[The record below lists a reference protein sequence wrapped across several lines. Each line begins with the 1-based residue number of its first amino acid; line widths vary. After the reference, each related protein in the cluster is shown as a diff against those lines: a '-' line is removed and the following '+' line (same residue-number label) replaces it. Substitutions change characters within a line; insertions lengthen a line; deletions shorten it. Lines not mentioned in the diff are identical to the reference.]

1 MIVQTDFNTAEILV
15 GECRTMLDT
24 LADRSVHCCVTSP
37 PYYGL
42 RDYGVDGQIG
52 LEPTPD
58 KYVAELVSVFRDVWR
73 VLRDDGTL
81 WLNIGDSYAN
91 DGKWGGS
98 TGGKHVSALHG
109 DSGVGRQKRSTGLKS
124 KDLMMIPARVAM
136 ALQADGWYLRSNII
150 WHKPNPMPESVKDRP
165 TSAHESVF
173 MFTKQPTYFYDELA
187 AREPATQA
195 NSGRPSKKRGE
206 FGGKGAPI
214 GREPFR
220 AITEFRNWR
229 NVWTIS
235 SKPYKGAHFATMPI
249 DLAEQCISASS
260 RIGDTVL
267 DPFGGAGTTA
277 CAAVGLGRNAILT
290 ELNPEYVELA
300 ATRLASCITP
310 DKQAAIIEGLLA

>member
-1 MIVQTDFNTAEILV
+1 MIVQTEFNQAEILV
-15 GECRTMLDT
+15 GECRVVLAML
-24 LADRSVHCCVTSP
+24 AEQSIQCCVTSP

-58 KYVAELVSVFRDVWR
+58 EYVAELVAVFRDVWR

-98 TGGKHVSALHG
+98 TGGKHVNALHG

-124 KDLMMIPARVAM
+124 KDLMMMPARAAM
-136 ALQADGWYLRSNII
+136 ALQSDGWYLRSNII

-173 MFTKQPTYFYDELA
+173 LFAKQSAYFYDELTA
-187 AREPATQA
+187 CEPAIGA
-195 NSGRPSKKRGE
+195 DSGRQSKKRGE
-206 FGGKGAPI
+206 FSGKGAPA

-220 AITEFRNWR
+220 AVTEFRNLR
-229 NVWTIS
+229 NVWTIAS
-235 SKPYKGAHFATMPI
+235 RPYRGAHFATMPI
-249 DLAEQCISASS
+249 DLAEQCIRAGS
-260 RIGDTVL
+260 RIGDTIL

-277 CAAVGLGRNAILT
+277 CAALGLGRNAILA
-290 ELNPEYVELA
+290 ELNPEYAELA
-300 ATRLASCITP
+300 AARTADCVTP
-310 DKQAAIIEGLLA
+310 IKQAAIFEELLT